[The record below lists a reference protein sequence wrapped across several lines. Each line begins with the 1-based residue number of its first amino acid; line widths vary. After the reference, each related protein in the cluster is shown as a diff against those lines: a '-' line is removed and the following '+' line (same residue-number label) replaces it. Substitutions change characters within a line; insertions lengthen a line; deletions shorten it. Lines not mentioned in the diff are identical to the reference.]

1 MPWEEIVKKVIGYG
15 DAARHR
21 ILSGVNILADAVQVT
36 LGPRGRNVIIE
47 HRTPGLP
54 PIVTKDG
61 AKVARSI
68 DVTDRFAHAG
78 INLFAQM
85 ASAVSQ
91 ECGDGTTTTIVL
103 ARYIARKVLQAMT
116 AGLDPNRLRM
126 GMELACQAS
135 VDDLRR
141 RARNCA
147 DERSI
152 IQIGVTASNGDVEI
166 AKLLASCIDRVGN
179 SGVISIKPGVGIGD
193 TVEFQE
199 GAQWEQGWLSPY
211 FCTDRVRRLAELD
224 APYVLLYDRPV
235 KAFEELL
242 PILDEVH
249 AVEGSLLIVA
259 EDVEDAALTGL
270 LLNHIRCVLKAVAVK
285 PPAYGDRRKE
295 TLADLACLLGGRAI
309 LEANGDTLE
318 AVKLS
323 DLGRAKRVQVS
334 EHAIVVFG
342 GDGDPSDV
350 TARLEG
356 LKEEIGRHRNSD
368 KTKGSATGR
377 LHEIE
382 ELEERI
388 ANLSNVAASIEV
400 GGSTDVEIK
409 ERMQRVENAKSS
421 VFAALAGGVVPGGGS
436 GLLRCRKALKALS
449 ATDLAIRHGIEIVSE
464 AIGEPL
470 RLISKNA
477 GEDPYLITSR
487 ILTTEHE
494 AWGFDAS
501 ACEFGDLFELGVV
514 DPVKIECLALQN
526 AVAAASKLMTTE
538 CVVATLPEDLWAGYT
553 GEWAAATREDP
564 RH

>member
-1 MPWEEIVKKVIGYG
+1 MKKVIRYG
-15 DAARHR
+15 DAARHG
-21 ILSGVNILADAVQVT
+21 ILGGINLLADAVQVT
-36 LGPRGRNVIIE
+36 LGPRGRNVVIE
-47 HRTPGLP
+47 HRTAGIP
-54 PIVTKDG
+54 PIITKDG
-61 AKVARSI
+61 VTVARSI
-68 DVTDRFAHAG
+68 DVTDRFAHTG
-78 INLFAQM
+78 INLFKQI

-103 ARYIARKVLQAMT
+103 ARYIARRVLQAM
-116 AGLDPNRLRM
+116 ASGLDPNGLIM

-141 RARNCA
+141 RARDCG
-147 DERSI
+147 DEQSI
-152 IQIGVTASNGDVEI
+152 IQIGTTASNGDVEI

-179 SGVISIKPGVGIGD
+179 DGVVSIKPGVGIGD

-199 GAQWEQGWLSPY
+199 GAQWEQGWMSPY
-211 FCTDRVRRLAELD
+211 FCTDSDRQLAELD
-224 APYVLLYDRPV
+224 EPYILLYDRPI

-242 PILDEVH
+242 TILDEVR
-249 AVEGSLLIVA
+249 AVGGSLLIVA
-259 EDVEDAALTGL
+259 EDVEHPALTGL

-309 LEANGDTLE
+309 LEENGDTLE

-323 DLGRAKRVQVS
+323 DLGRAKGVQVS
-334 EHAIVVFG
+334 EHAVTVFG
-342 GDGDPSDV
+342 GGGEPSDV

-356 LKEEIGRHRNSD
+356 LNEELSSHRNAD

-400 GGSTDVEIK
+400 GGNTDLEIK
-409 ERMQRVENAKSS
+409 ERMQRIENAKSS
-421 VFAALAGGVVPGGGS
+421 VFAALAEGAVPGGGA
-436 GLLRCRKALKALS
+436 GLLRCRKALKSLS

-464 AIGEPL
+464 AVGEPL

-477 GEDPYLITSR
+477 GEDPYFVTSR
-487 ILTTEHE
+487 ILTSEDE
-494 AWGFDAS
+494 AFGFDAFT
-501 ACEFGDLFELGVV
+501 CEFGDLFELGVV
-514 DPVKIECLALQN
+514 DPVKIVCLALQN
-526 AVAAASKLMTTE
+526 AVAAASRLMTTE
-538 CVVATLPEDLWAGYT
+538 CVVATVPEDLWAGYS